1 MSSAGK
7 FLSFLRSDKTR
18 GLEASRP
25 VRAILRHIQEWSWP
39 FKDEAPKPVPVHV
52 LVGKHSWRPAA
63 WMLASWVEFSEHSW
77 PIVLHDDGTLPEEG
91 PALFKKLFLQARVVS
106 RPEADAALEKT
117 LRAYP
122 FCQGFRR
129 NDPSAL
135 KLFDASHYTDGR
147 HYLQFD
153 PGLLFFNHPR
163 DILHWVDETPSECW
177 FLKDAR
183 ERSLLTAAD
192 ARDELEIKIWA
203 RVNSAISLIYK
214 PAIDLDL
221 CDRALAQTSLLRGNT
236 GLVEQTLAMLCAA
249 RSGKGGLL
257 PECYSVSETKMDS
270 EDAVSRY
277 YLGARRE
284 RCYAEGLKQVR
295 DLLFPQEE

>member
-1 MSSAGK
+1 MSSPGI

-25 VRAILRHIQEWSWP
+25 VRAILSRIQEWSWP
-39 FKDEAPKPVPVHV
+39 FNEETPKTVPVHV
-52 LVGKHSWRPAA
+52 VAGKYGWRPAA
-63 WMLASWVEFSEHSW
+63 WMLASWFESSEHSW
-77 PIVLHDDGTLPEEG
+77 SIVIHDDGSLPDEG
-91 PALFKKLFLQARVVS
+91 RKLLKKLFPHARIVS
-106 RPEADAALEKT
+106 RSEADTALEKS

-135 KLFDASHYTDGR
+135 RLFDTSHYTDGS

-153 PGLLFFNHPR
+153 PGLLFFSHPR
-163 DILHWVDETPSECW
+163 EVLQWVNDTPDECW
-177 FLKDAR
+177 FHKDVR

-192 ARDELEIKIWA
+192 ARDELGIKIWG
-203 RVNSAISLIYK
+203 RVNSHLGLIYK

-221 CDRALAQTSLLRGNT
+221 CDRALAQTSLLRKGA
-236 GLVEQTLAMLCAA
+236 GFVEQTLVMLCAA
-249 RSGKGGLL
+249 RHGKGGLL
-257 PECYSVSETKMDS
+257 PERYGVSESKIDA

-277 YLGARRE
+277 YLGPKRE
-284 RCYAEGLKQVR
+284 RCYADGLKQTR
-295 DLLFPQEE
+295 DLLLPEEE

>member
-1 MSSAGK
+1 MSAAGK
-7 FLSFLRSDKTR
+7 FLSFLRSDKTH

-25 VRAILRHIQEWSWP
+25 VRDILRRIHEWAWP
-39 FKDEAPKPVPVHV
+39 FKDEAPKKTPVHV
-52 LVGKHSWRPAA
+52 LAGKHSWRPAA
-63 WMLASWVEFSEHSW
+63 WMLASWFEFSEHSW
-77 PIVLHDDGTLPEEG
+77 PVVIHDDGTLPQEG
-91 PALFKKLFLQARVVS
+91 SELLKKLFQHSRIVS
-106 RPEADAALEKT
+106 RSEADTALEKT

-135 KLFDASHYTDGR
+135 RLFDASHYTEGT

-153 PGLLFFNHPR
+153 SSLLFFSHPR
-163 DILHWVDETPSECW
+163 EVLEWVDESPDECW
-177 FLKDAR
+177 FHRDVR

-192 ARDELEIKIWA
+192 ARDELEIKIWG
-203 RVNSAISLIYK
+203 RVNSALGLIYK
-214 PAIDLDL
+214 PAMDLDL
-221 CDRALAQTSLLRGNT
+221 CDRALAQTSLLRGQA

-249 RSGKGGLL
+249 RHGKGGLL
-257 PECYSVSETKMDS
+257 PERYGVSETRIES

-277 YLGARRE
+277 YLGSRRE

-295 DLLFPQEE
+295 DLLLPEEE

>member
-25 VRAILRHIQEWSWP
+25 VRAILQRIQEWSWP
-39 FKDEAPKPVPVHV
+39 FTDEAPKAVPVHV
-52 LVGKHSWRPAA
+52 LAGRYTWRPAA
-63 WMLASWVEFSEHSW
+63 WMAASWFEASEYSW
-77 PIVLHDDGTLPEEG
+77 PIVVHDDGTMPEEG
-91 PALFKKLFLQARVVS
+91 RALFKKLFAHARIIP
-106 RPEADAALEKT
+106 RPEADAALEKA

-129 NDPSAL
+129 NDSSAL
-135 KLFDASHYTDGR
+135 RLFDASHYTEGD
-147 HYLQFD
+147 HYLQLD
-153 PGLLFFNHPR
+153 PSLLFFSHPR
-163 DILHWVDETPSECW
+163 EVLHWADETPDECW
-177 FLKDAR
+177 FQKDVR

-192 ARDELEIKIWA
+192 ARDELEIKIWG
-203 RVNSAISLIYK
+203 RVNSHLGLIYK

-221 CDRALAQTSLLRGNT
+221 CDRALAQTSLLRGDA
-236 GLVEQTLAMLCAA
+236 GLVEQTLTMLCAA
-249 RSGKGGLL
+249 RHGKGGLL
-257 PECYSVSETKMDS
+257 PERYSVSETRIEA

-284 RCYAEGLKQVR
+284 RCYAEGLKLVR
-295 DLLFPQEE
+295 DLLFPEEE